1 MIARRQ
7 ITLAGLL
14 AGLGAPRG
22 GRSQTGSAMRR
33 VGVLHVTS
41 ESVSVQRHQAFRQ
54 GMLELGWV
62 AGKNIE
68 YRFAYADGDVSRL
81 DALARELIDHK
92 AEVIVNSSGASTR
105 ALQRATKTIPI
116 VMVNVANPVGN
127 GFVASLARPGGNIT
141 GLSNQQEDVLG
152 KLIELLHELA
162 PSARRLA
169 IVLNENNPS
178 QAVLW
183 AAAQTVCLALG
194 LQPIRVPANAPEQLA
209 AAVAQVVSQRAQ
221 AVVFIA
227 DPMYTSQVDR
237 IAALMVPTRLP
248 VAYGLRVHVLAG
260 GLLSYGVNLDSSW
273 RYAAKY
279 VDKIL
284 RGAKPADLPV
294 EQPTRFELVIN
305 LKTAKALGLTIPQGV
320 LVRADEVIQ

>member
-1 MIARRQ
+1 MTTRRKIA
-7 ITLAGLL
+7 LAGLL
-14 AGLGAPRG
+14 GGLGAPQCGRG
-22 GRSQTGSAMRR
+22 QGGAALRR
-33 VGVLHVTS
+33 VGVLQVPS
-41 ESVSVQRHQAFRQ
+41 EAASAQRHEAFRL

-62 AGKNIE
+62 AGKNIA

-81 DALARELIDHK
+81 EALASELIDHK

-116 VMVNVANPVGN
+116 VMVNVSDPVGN

-183 AAAQTVCLALG
+183 AAAQAACMALG
-194 LQPIRVPANAPEQLA
+194 LQPIRVAANAPDQLA
-209 AAVAQVVSQRAQ
+209 AAVAQIVNQRAQ

-227 DPMYTSQVDR
+227 DPMYTSQRDH
-237 IAALMVPTRLP
+237 IAALMLPTRLP
-248 VAYGLRVHVLAG
+248 VGYGLRDHVLAG
-260 GLLSYGVNLDSSW
+260 GLLSYGVNFDSSW

-284 RGAKPADLPV
+284 KGARPTDLPV
-294 EQPTRFELVIN
+294 EQPTRFEFVIN
-305 LKTAKALGLTIPQGV
+305 LKTAKALGLTIPQE
-320 LVRADEVIQ
+320 LRLRADEVIQ